1 MTFLIMNNFQNI
13 PFLNGTFSKRNDE
26 ILEKNLINSLKLL
39 NIDEV
44 KFKEFMTSN
53 WDGWRLRNSNMQQ
66 LFWQKYQANSFL
78 YL

>member
-1 MTFLIMNNFQNI
+1 MSFLIMSDFQNI

-44 KFKEFMTSN
+44 KFREFMTSS
-53 WDGWRLRNSNMQQ
+53 WDGWRLKNSNMQQ
-66 LFWQKYQANSFL
+66 LFLAKIPG
-78 YL
+78 